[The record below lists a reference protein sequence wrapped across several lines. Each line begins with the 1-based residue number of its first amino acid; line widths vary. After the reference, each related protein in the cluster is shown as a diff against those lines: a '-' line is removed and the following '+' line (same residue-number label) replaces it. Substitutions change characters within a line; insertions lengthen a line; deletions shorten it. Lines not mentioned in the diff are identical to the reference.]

1 MRSGI
6 VLFFLTE
13 DIKNQKQTTKGLY
26 SMSQPDTI
34 RSHIK
39 IMRTRKF
46 LSPESSKKTF
56 QPVASIIRV
65 DPAAMILPQHLVVIQ
80 KKRNPLF
87 SKSLLVFTSL
97 TVLLSKQI
105 KSYFTIRCFTGK
117 YSNGPSPRARV
128 MPRISESTQNVIWDK
143 TMTHGK
149 SNASSWLFSSKIQ
162 R

>member
-1 MRSGI
+1 MNFAIS
-6 VLFFLTE
+6 
-13 DIKNQKQTTKGLY
+13 IKGNKQKWIYVIDEVGNCTVFVDRRHKESKTTTKGLY

-117 YSNGPSPRARV
+117 YSNGPSPRA
-128 MPRISESTQNVIWDK
+128 
-143 TMTHGK
+143 
-149 SNASSWLFSSKIQ
+149 
-162 R
+162 